1 MLVDVLL
8 QEKMKTNG
16 GIETMVNKFMHR
28 ADELRARADEQASDG
43 EYENAVTTLEQ
54 STKEIVRAIRS
65 AGIYIPG

>member
-8 QEKMKTNG
+8 QEKMKSNG
-16 GIETMVNKFMHR
+16 SVQTMVTKFMDK
-28 ADELRARADEQASDG
+28 ADKLRAQADQQASAG
-43 EYENAVTTLEQ
+43 EYETAITTLEQ